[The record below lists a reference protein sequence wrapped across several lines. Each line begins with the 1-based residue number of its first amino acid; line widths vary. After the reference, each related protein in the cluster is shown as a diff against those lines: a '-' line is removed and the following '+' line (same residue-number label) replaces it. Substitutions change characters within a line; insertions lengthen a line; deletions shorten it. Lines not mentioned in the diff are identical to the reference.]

1 MSNDERLHTLATA
14 AGVATDWVDADGQP
28 QKVPLEV
35 LRQILAGLDLPADND
50 TQIEDS
56 LVQLRQAG
64 KELPP
69 LLTLERHQSL
79 DLSSHFVPGNVFEL
93 TLEDGQLQPGRLD
106 ERGRLPPIA
115 QPGYHRLSI
124 GERTITLAVAPPRC
138 TGVDELDT
146 RLPPRLWGLA
156 VQLYALRRQGD
167 GGIGDTQAL
176 ESLVHQAARHGAAG
190 IAISPL
196 HAMFSADTQRFSPYS
211 PSSRLFHNV
220 LHSAPGS
227 ILGEREVRTAIE
239 AAGLD
244 DEWQRLERLD
254 LIDWPAAA
262 EAKLRLLR
270 ALHAEFRR
278 GGNPLEQDFASFR
291 RNGGEALENHCRF
304 EALHAYHVRHHGL
317 HDWRHWDAALRCPG
331 SAAVAGFARE
341 YADEIAFHAFAQW
354 LIARGLERTQNAA
367 RSAGMPIGLIADL
380 AVGADGGGSQAWSR
394 QAELLSTLT
403 VGAPPDALNRSGQ
416 SWGVSAF
423 SPWGLRQHGFHAYIE
438 MLRANLAHAGGIRI
452 DHVMGLRRLWVIP
465 PGGEQRDGAY
475 LNYPQEDL
483 MRLLALESWR
493 HRAIVLGEDLGTVPE
508 GFRPLLAERGILGMR
523 VLLFEQ
529 DAGGRFPPPQ
539 DWPDNALATSTTHDL
554 PPLAGWWQGRD
565 IDWRER
571 LRLTDAEA
579 TAAAREIRRRE
590 RHALREA
597 LAGAGGP
604 ALDAPLDSDGLID
617 ACVRFLGETPAPLV
631 LLPMEDALGLDEQAN
646 LPGTV
651 DGHPNWRRRLLGDS
665 DTLLDDA
672 APARR
677 LRLLAD
683 AREASRRSG

>member
-1 MSNDERLHTLATA
+1 
-14 AGVATDWVDADGQP
+14 
-28 QKVPLEV
+28 
-35 LRQILAGLDLPADND
+35 
-50 TQIEDS
+50 
-56 LVQLRQAG
+56 
-64 KELPP
+64 
-69 LLTLERHQSL
+69 
-79 DLSSHFVPGNVFEL
+79 
-93 TLEDGQLQPGRLD
+93 
-106 ERGRLPPIA
+106 
-115 QPGYHRLSI
+115 
-124 GERTITLAVAPPRC
+124 
-138 TGVDELDT
+138 
-146 RLPPRLWGLA
+146 
-156 VQLYALRRQGD
+156 
-167 GGIGDTQAL
+167 
-176 ESLVHQAARHGAAG
+176 
-190 IAISPL
+190 
-196 HAMFSADTQRFSPYS
+196 
-211 PSSRLFHNV
+211 
-220 LHSAPGS
+220 
-227 ILGEREVRTAIE
+227 
-239 AAGLD
+239 
-244 DEWQRLERLD
+244 
-254 LIDWPAAA
+254 
-262 EAKLRLLR
+262 
-270 ALHAEFRR
+270 
-278 GGNPLEQDFASFR
+278 
-291 RNGGEALENHCRF
+291 
-304 EALHAYHVRHHGL
+304 
-317 HDWRHWDAALRCPG
+317 
-331 SAAVAGFARE
+331 VAGFARE

-579 TAAAREIRRRE
+579 TAAAREIRRRD

-651 DGHPNWRRRLLGDS
+651 DGHPNWRRRLPGES

-677 LRLLAD
+677 LGLLAE